1 MLDPLDEGHFDP
13 SDEGHLPAQLNERI
27 RKRDTKLGLRSG
39 LEERWT

>member
-1 MLDPLDEGHFDP
+1 LMRVILIPLMRVI
-13 SDEGHLPAQLNERI
+13 LPAQLNERI